1 MEHLRITVAGKA
13 YDVIVEKID
22 GGQPVSPSAPAPV
35 VRSAAPVA
43 APVVAAAPAAAP
55 APAPVSAPKG
65 PAGAGDTTSPL
76 AGLVQA
82 IDVEVGATVQAGD
95 PVVTLEAMKMY
106 TAINASTSGTVTAI
120 YVKVGDAVEE
130 GQALYTIS

>member
-13 YDVIVEKID
+13 YDVIVEKIS
-22 GGQPVSPSAPAPV
+22 GAEPAAPAPV
-35 VRSAAPVA
+35 VRSAAPAAAQPVA
-43 APVVAAAPAAAP
+43 PPPAAAAPKAP
-55 APAPVSAPKG
+55 AG
-65 PAGAGDTTSPL
+65 EGDITSPL

-82 IDVEVGATVQAGD
+82 IDAQVGATVQAGD

-106 TAINASTSGTVTAI
+106 TAINAPVSGTISAI
-120 YVKVGDAVEE
+120 HVKVGDAVEE